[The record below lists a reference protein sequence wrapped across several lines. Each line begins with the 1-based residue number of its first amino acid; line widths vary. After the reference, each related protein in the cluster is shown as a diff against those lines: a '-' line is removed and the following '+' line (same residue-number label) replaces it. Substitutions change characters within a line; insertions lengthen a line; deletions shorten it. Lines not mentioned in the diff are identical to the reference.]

1 MNYDVYNYNMD
12 RNEVYLFYKH
22 MVFHWRPCRG
32 ERVWKYCGPLPGEAD
47 VHVRQA
53 ITNDPDMKKID
64 RLTFLLITGFDLE
77 QTIADKLD
85 REKSIREISSYIEEV
100 RDVGNK

>member
-1 MNYDVYNYNMD
+1 
-12 RNEVYLFYKH
+12 
-22 MVFHWRPCRG
+22 
-32 ERVWKYCGPLPGEAD
+32 
-47 VHVRQA
+47 
-53 ITNDPDMKKID
+53 MKKID